1 MIIGGMAANYG
12 ALAGANFMTS
22 QSGIIFR
29 SLMENTGI
37 SSQTAFHIA
46 VAFYLNFNYSN
57 CGAGNLH
64 PVE

>member
-1 MIIGGMAANYG
+1 MNMIIGGMAANYG

-37 SSQTAFHIA
+37 AHKQLFHIA
-46 VAFYLNFNYSN
+46 VEFLS
-57 CGAGNLH
+57 
-64 PVE
+64 